1 MPRLSLYKP
10 TKGND
15 DHFIN
20 RTMSEMFTV
29 GGVDVYVHKYLG
41 PLAQANTSATEPGG
55 ATSITGIQDLLFLE
69 NRDRKYDTS
78 VYNIRT
84 IYRINDNDFDLT
96 QFGLFLTGDTMFAVF
111 HYDDMIDVIGRKL
124 MVGDV
129 LELPNLIDYYPLDE
143 GIGAA
148 LKRFYVIQDA
158 SRAAEG
164 FAQTWWPHLWR
175 CKLQPLVDSQEYKDI
190 LDNLPATDSGDNTN
204 TLGEVISTYNK
215 YIEVNDAIVTRA
227 EQDVPK
233 SGYDTSM
240 IYTEVVNEY
249 GYPVDPGA
257 IDASDL
263 SPDASSNVA
272 DASAQTLTSAVK
284 VEGYLTGDALPPN
297 GATVAAGIAFPVTP
311 GQGDYFLRLDYI
323 PNRLF
328 RYDGRRWVKVEDAV
342 RTNLTPGTE
351 NQTQLSGFINDT
363 NQFMSNSAAWDAIR
377 ISSPYTPAANAA
389 TLSFTLST
397 KTVVVKVPYNSTYGV
412 RTKLDGLPITN
423 TISNSSGNIA
433 VTITGPL
440 YPRKLR
446 ITSAT
451 ATGGNATVQFAEQ
464 PTTPFVVGQTIQVAG
479 VAGST
484 QFNGSKIVTSANA
497 SSASYTLAGNL
508 TGTVASATVAD
519 GSPLPIGSLLEY
531 TVYTHVINERQGLSQ
546 ALRPSADNI

>member
-15 DHFIN
+15 DKFIN

-41 PLAQANTSATEPGG
+41 PLAQANASATESG
-55 ATSITGIQDLLFLE
+55 ATGIMGIQDLLFLE

-78 VYNIRT
+78 VYTMRT

-96 QFGLFLTGDTMFAVF
+96 QFGLFLTGDTMFAVV
-111 HYDDMIDVIGRKL
+111 HYDDMIDIIGRKL

-143 GIGAA
+143 GVGAA
-148 LKRFYVIQDA
+148 LKRFYVVNDA

-175 CKLQPLVDSQEYKDI
+175 VKLQPLVDSQEYKDI
-190 LDNLPATDSGDNTN
+190 LNNLPASNDETNTN

-215 YIEVNDAIVTRA
+215 YIEINDAIVTRA

-233 SGYDTSM
+233 SGYDTSTF
-240 IYTEVVNEY
+240 YTENVNAH
-249 GYPVDPGA
+249 GLPVDPGA
-257 IDASDL
+257 LDASDM
-263 SPDASSNVA
+263 SPDASSNIA

-284 VEGYLTGDALPPN
+284 IEGYLTGDALPPN
-297 GATVAAGIAFPVTP
+297 GATVAAGIAFPATP
-311 GQGDYFLRLDYI
+311 GQGDYHLRLDYI

-328 RYDGRRWVKVEDAV
+328 RYDGRRWVKVEDSV

-377 ISSPYTPAANAA
+377 ISSSYTPPANAA
-389 TLSFTLST
+389 TLSFTLAT
-397 KTVVVKVPYNSTYGV
+397 KTVVVKVPYNSTYGA

-423 TISNSSGNIA
+423 TISNSGGNIA

-451 ATGGNATVQFAEQ
+451 ATGGNATIRFASQ
-464 PTTPFVVGQTIQVAG
+464 STTPFVVGQDILIAG

-484 QFNGSKIVTSANA
+484 AFNGSYVVTSANA

-508 TGTVASATVAD
+508 TGVVSSATVAD
-519 GSPLPIGSLLEY
+519 ASPLPIGSVLEY
-531 TVYTHVINERQGLSQ
+531 TIYTNVVNERQSLSQ
-546 ALRPSADNI
+546 ALRPSADN

>member
-15 DHFIN
+15 DKFIN
-20 RTMSEMFTV
+20 KTMSEMFTV

-41 PLAQANTSATEPGG
+41 PLAQPNTNATEPGG

-78 VYNIRT
+78 VYTIRT

-129 LELPNLIDYYPLDE
+129 LEMPNLIDYYPIDE
-143 GIGAA
+143 GVGAA
-148 LKRFYVIQDA
+148 LKRFYVVQDA

-164 FAQTWWPHLWR
+164 FAQTYWPHLWR

-190 LDNLPATDSGDNTN
+190 LNNLPATDSGDNTN

-215 YIEVNDAIVTRA
+215 YIEINDAIVTRA

-233 SGYDTSM
+233 SGYDTTT
-240 IYTEVVNEY
+240 IYTEAV
-249 GYPVDPGA
+249 GSDGLPVDPGA
-257 IDASDL
+257 LDTSVITDDASDV
-263 SPDASSNVA
+263 NH
-272 DASAQTLTSAVK
+272 DASAQTLTNTVK

-297 GATVAAGIAFPVTP
+297 GATVAAGIAFPNAP
-311 GQGDYFLRLDYI
+311 GQGDYYLRLDYI

-342 RTNLTPGTE
+342 RTNLTPGSD
-351 NQTQLSGFINDT
+351 NKTQLSSFINDD
-363 NQFMSNSAAWDAIR
+363 NKFMSNSAAWDAIR
-377 ISSPYTPAANAA
+377 VSSTYTPAANAK

-397 KTVVVKVPYNSTYGV
+397 KTVVVKVPYNRNYGV
-412 RTKLDGLPITN
+412 RTKLNGEYITN

-433 VTITGPL
+433 ITITGPL

-446 ITSAT
+446 LTSAIS
-451 ATGGNATVQFAEQ
+451 TGGNATVTFASQ
-464 PTTPFVVGQTIQVAG
+464 STTPFVVGQTIQVAG
-479 VAGST
+479 VESAT
-484 QFNGSKIVTSANA
+484 QFNGSWTVLQANA
-497 SSASYTLAGNL
+497 SSATYTLAGNL
-508 TGTVASATVAD
+508 TGTILSATIAD

-531 TVYTHVINERQGLSQ
+531 TVYRHVVNERQGLSQ

>member
-15 DHFIN
+15 DKFIN
-20 RTMSEMFTV
+20 KTMSEMFTV

-78 VYNIRT
+78 VYTIRT

-96 QFGLFLTGDTMFAVF
+96 QFGLFLTGDTMFSVF

-143 GIGAA
+143 GVGAA
-148 LKRFYVIQDA
+148 LKRFYVVNDA

-164 FAQTWWPHLWR
+164 FAATYWPHLWR

-240 IYTEVVNEY
+240 IYTEVVNEN

-257 IDASDL
+257 LDASDI
-263 SPDASSNVA
+263 SPDASSNIA

-479 VAGST
+479 VTGST
-484 QFNGSKIVTSANA
+484 QFNGSRIVNSANA

-531 TVYTHVINERQGLSQ
+531 TVYRHVINERQSLSQ
-546 ALRPSADNI
+546 ALRPSADNL

>member
-15 DHFIN
+15 DKFIN
-20 RTMSEMFTV
+20 KTMSEMFTV

-41 PLAQANTSATEPGG
+41 PLAQPNTNATEPGG

-78 VYNIRT
+78 VYTIRT

-129 LELPNLIDYYPLDE
+129 LEMPNLIDYYPIDE
-143 GIGAA
+143 GVGAA
-148 LKRFYVIQDA
+148 LKRFYVVQDA

-164 FAQTWWPHLWR
+164 FAQTYWPHLWR

-190 LDNLPATDSGDNTN
+190 LNNLPATDSGDNTN

-215 YIEVNDAIVTRA
+215 YIEINDAIVTRA

-233 SGYDTSM
+233 SGYDTTT
-240 IYTEVVNEY
+240 IYTEAV
-249 GYPVDPGA
+249 GSDGLPVDPGA
-257 IDASDL
+257 LDTSVITDDASDV
-263 SPDASSNVA
+263 NH
-272 DASAQTLTSAVK
+272 DASAQTLTNTVK

-297 GATVAAGIAFPVTP
+297 GATVAAGIAFPNAP
-311 GQGDYFLRLDYI
+311 GQGDYYLRLDYI

-342 RTNLTPGTE
+342 RTNLTPGSD
-351 NQTQLSGFINDT
+351 NKTQLSSFINDD
-363 NQFMSNSAAWDAIR
+363 NKFMSNSAAWDAIR
-377 ISSPYTPAANAA
+377 VSSTYTPAANAK

-397 KTVVVKVPYNSTYGV
+397 KTVVVKVPYNRNYGV
-412 RTKLDGLPITN
+412 RTKLNGEYITN

-433 VTITGPL
+433 ITITGPL

-446 ITSAT
+446 LTSAIS
-451 ATGGNATVQFAEQ
+451 TGGNATVTFASQ
-464 PTTPFVVGQTIQVAG
+464 STTPFVVGQTIQVAG
-479 VAGST
+479 VETAT
-484 QFNGSKIVTSANA
+484 QFNGSWTVLQANA
-497 SSASYTLAGNL
+497 SSATYTLAGNL
-508 TGTVASATVAD
+508 TGTILSATIAD

-531 TVYTHVINERQGLSQ
+531 TVYRHVVNERQGLSQ

>member
-15 DHFIN
+15 DKFIN

-41 PLAQANTSATEPGG
+41 PLAQANTSATEPGTTG
-55 ATSITGIQDLLFLE
+55 VTGIQDLLFLE

-78 VYNIRT
+78 VYTMRT

-111 HYDDMIDVIGRKL
+111 HYDDMIDIIGRKL

-129 LELPNLIDYYPLDE
+129 LEMPNLIDFFPLDE
-143 GIGAA
+143 GITAA

-158 SRAAEG
+158 GRAAEG
-164 FAQTWWPHLWR
+164 FAATYWPHLWR

-190 LDNLPATDSGDNTN
+190 LNNLPASDDPANTN

-215 YIEVNDAIVTRA
+215 FIEVNDAIVTRA

-233 SGYDTSM
+233 SGYDTTM
-240 IYTEVVNEY
+240 IYTEMVGAN

-263 SPDASSNVA
+263 TPDASSNVA
-272 DASAQTLTSAVK
+272 DASSQTLTNAVK

-297 GATVAAGIAFPVTP
+297 GATVAAGIAFPNTP
-311 GQGDYFLRLDYI
+311 GVGDYYLRLDYI

-342 RTNLTPGTE
+342 RTNLTPGSE

-363 NQFMSNSAAWDAIR
+363 NQWMSNSAAYDAIR
-377 ISSPYTPAANAA
+377 ISSSYTPPANAA

-397 KTVVVKVPYNSTYGV
+397 KTVVVKVPYNTTYGA

-433 VTITGPL
+433 ITITGPM

-479 VAGST
+479 VTNAT
-484 QFNGSKIVTSANA
+484 QFNGSWIVIGANA
-497 SSASYTLAGNL
+497 SSAVYSLAGNL
-508 TGTVASATVAD
+508 TGTISSATIAD
-519 GSPLPIGSLLEY
+519 GAPMPIGSLLEY
-531 TVYTHVINERQGLSQ
+531 TVYRHVVNERQSLSK
-546 ALRPSADNI
+546 ALRASADNI

>member
-41 PLAQANTSATEPGG
+41 PLAQTNTNATEPG
-55 ATSITGIQDLLFLE
+55 ATGITGIQDLLFLE

-164 FAQTWWPHLWR
+164 FAATYWPHLWR

-240 IYTEVVNEY
+240 IYTEVVNEN

-257 IDASDL
+257 LDASDI
-263 SPDASSNVA
+263 SPDASSNIA

-484 QFNGSKIVTSANA
+484 QFNGSRIVNSANA

-508 TGTVASATVAD
+508 TGTVSSATIAD

-531 TVYTHVINERQGLSQ
+531 TVYRHVINERQSLSQ
-546 ALRPSADNI
+546 ALRPSADNL